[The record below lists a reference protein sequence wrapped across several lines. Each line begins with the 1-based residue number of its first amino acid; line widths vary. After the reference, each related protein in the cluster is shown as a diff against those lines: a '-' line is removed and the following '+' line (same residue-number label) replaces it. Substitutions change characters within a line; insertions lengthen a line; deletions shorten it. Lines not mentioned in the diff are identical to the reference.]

1 MVLLNGA
8 KPVGVFVKMPNQQE
22 TTKNVLDIV
31 SMVATI
37 GSFLEMFTP
46 IFGLIGAIWTLMRI
60 AEMIAGKPF
69 AKIFRRKKPDAVDKQ
84 EAT

>member
-1 MVLLNGA
+1 MSTNSDTI
-8 KPVGVFVKMPNQQE
+8 KS
-22 TTKNVLDIV
+22 TLDIV
-31 SMVATI
+31 SVFAAI

-69 AKIFRRKKPDAVDKQ
+69 SEIIRRKKV
-84 EAT
+84 E

>member
-1 MVLLNGA
+1 MTS
-8 KPVGVFVKMPNQQE
+8 QQE
-22 TTKNVLDIV
+22 TAKNVIDVV

-46 IFGLIGAIWTLMRI
+46 IFGLIGAVWTLMRI

-69 AKIFRRKKPDAVDKQ
+69 AEIIRRKKPNAID
-84 EAT
+84 E